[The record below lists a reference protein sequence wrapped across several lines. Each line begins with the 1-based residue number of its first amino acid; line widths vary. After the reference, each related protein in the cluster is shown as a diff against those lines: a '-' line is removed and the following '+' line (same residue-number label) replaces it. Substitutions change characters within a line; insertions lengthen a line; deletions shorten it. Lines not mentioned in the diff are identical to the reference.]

1 VSKRLSLGGLIFC
14 VAVSVVMLVLAPVPG
29 GRHYEYAVLMAV
41 ALTAIVGLYQASP
54 RAFFGKR
61 ALVSILACGIILG
74 LVNFVVLKPD
84 SEIVRTYGTVFE
96 ALENGRN
103 PYTSGTIYHEIEG
116 LGPAYGNFNYPPV
129 EILPYYLVYR
139 IAGGWNITVL
149 TAAMIVIQALPVLV
163 LFLMFPRLPPLH
175 LLAFVPMLLVGEIKT
190 SAAMTLL
197 ATALILWVIK
207 KDREAPHPVH
217 GAVIAV
223 LFGLG
228 LMTKFLILP
237 LMAAYYA
244 HQFDRKDLRSLA
256 GIAVDVGIAI
266 GTAVLV
272 MAPFGVVN
280 VLRNTLV
287 FNVVLEDRA
296 VLTTFYP
303 NVLSGPLTWAGLGGV
318 YPIMAGAL
326 LLAAVLAA
334 PRMSLFTAML
344 TSACVFMVVASTPE
358 PQFLP
363 AILLLVVAAKG
374 MAVEGLDPA
383 PAARSEPALD
393 AIGERRGAPVV

>member
-1 VSKRLSLGGLIFC
+1 MSKRLALGGLIFC
-14 VAVSVVMLVLAPVPG
+14 VAVSLVLLVLAPVPG
-29 GRHYEYAVLMAV
+29 GRHYEYAVLLTL
-41 ALTAIVGLYQASP
+41 ALTALVGLYQAGP
-54 RAFFGKR
+54 RAFFGR
-61 ALVSILACGIILG
+61 GVLVSLLACGIILG
-74 LVNFVVLKPD
+74 AVNFAVLRPD

-96 ALENGRN
+96 ALESGRN

-116 LGPAYGNFNYPPV
+116 VGPAYGNFNYPPV
-129 EILPYYLVYR
+129 EILPYYLAYR

-149 TAAMIVIQALPVLV
+149 TAAMIVIQALAVLV

-175 LLAFVPMLLVGEIKT
+175 LLAFAPMLLVGEIKT

-197 ATALILWVIK
+197 AVALILWMIK
-207 KDREAPHPVH
+207 REREAPRPLH

-228 LMTKFLILP
+228 LMTKFLVLP

-244 HQFDRKDLRSLA
+244 HQFDRKDPRSVA
-256 GIAVDVGIAI
+256 GIVVDVAIAA

-272 MAPFGVVN
+272 MAPFGVAN
-280 VLRNTLV
+280 VLRNTV
-287 FNVVLEDRA
+287 AFNVILEDRA

-303 NVLSGPLTWAGLGGV
+303 NVLSGPLAWAGLGEA
-318 YPIMAGAL
+318 YPIAAGAL

-334 PRMSLFTAML
+334 PRLTLFTAML

-363 AILLLVVAAKG
+363 AMLLLVVAAKG
-374 MAVEGLDPA
+374 MVVEGLEPA
-383 PAARSEPALD
+383 PAARSEPVLGD
-393 AIGERRGAPVV
+393 IGRRRGAAVV